1 MKRKSIK
8 ALVKR
13 GNWYL
18 DSGCSNH
25 MDKDETIFKSIDES
39 FKVKVR
45 LGNGLEGKEKGGSLC
60 AKKGKRRREVLGKVG
75 GKGRGKE
82 EEGWVRNLN

>member
-1 MKRKSIK
+1 MGR
-8 ALVKR
+8 R
-13 GNWYL
+13 G
-18 DSGCSNH
+18 
-25 MDKDETIFKSIDES
+25 
-39 FKVKVR
+39 